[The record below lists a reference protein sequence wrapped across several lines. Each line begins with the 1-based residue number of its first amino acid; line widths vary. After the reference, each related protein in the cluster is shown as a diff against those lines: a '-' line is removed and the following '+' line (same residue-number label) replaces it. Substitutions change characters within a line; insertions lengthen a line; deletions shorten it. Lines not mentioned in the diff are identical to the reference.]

1 MEKKLANSED
11 MEILEQILAELPDGP
26 VRDYISANKE
36 DVAEMLVEEY
46 VEQMAIR
53 RMNQEKET

>member
-1 MEKKLANSED
+1 MENIANAKD

-26 VRDYISANKE
+26 VKDYVSSNKE
-36 DVAEMLVEEY
+36 EVAEMLAEEY